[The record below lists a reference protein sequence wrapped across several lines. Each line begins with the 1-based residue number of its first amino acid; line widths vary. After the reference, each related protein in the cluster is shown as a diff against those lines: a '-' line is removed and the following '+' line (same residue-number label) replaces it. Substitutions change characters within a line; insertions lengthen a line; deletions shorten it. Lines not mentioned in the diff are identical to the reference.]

1 MAEYSIK
8 DLEKLSGIKA
18 HTIRIWEKR
27 YGIVK
32 PARTGTN
39 RRVYSDA
46 ELRKL
51 INIAF
56 LNRNGYKIS
65 RIASMSLK
73 EIEENVSFLTHDNS
87 RGDNRIDSLIIA
99 MLKLDELSFNK
110 LLTNYILNH
119 GFENSFIRVIF
130 PFLRRVGTLWMT
142 GAVTPGQEHF
152 VSSLIQRKLLFS
164 IETYTQRPKEGGKKI
179 LLFLPENELHDIS
192 LLFYTY
198 IAKKNGH
205 DVLYLGSMTPL
216 DSVRNSLNTWPADI
230 IVTGTSTEMPIERKS
245 GFINELSGLFSNQL
259 VIIMGTLKDGI
270 KDNQMDNIRTAADI
284 NDFTELINA
293 R

>member
-27 YGIVK
+27 YGIVQ
-32 PARTGTN
+32 PARTDTN
-39 RRVYSDA
+39 RRIYSDH

-56 LNRNGYKIS
+56 LNRNGFKIS

-87 RGDNRIDSLIIA
+87 RADNRIDSLIIA
-99 MLKLDELSFNK
+99 MLKLDELNFNK

-119 GFENSFIRVIF
+119 GFENSFIQVVF

-152 VSSLIQRKLLFS
+152 VSSLIQRKLLFN
-164 IETYTQRPKEGGKKI
+164 IETYAQRPKEGGKKI
-179 LLFLPENELHDIS
+179 IFFLPENELHDIS
-192 LLFYTY
+192 LLFYSY

-216 DSVRNSLNTWPADI
+216 NSVRSSLNTWPADI
-230 IVTGTSTEMPIERKS
+230 IVTGTSTEISGERKA
-245 GFINELSGLFSNQL
+245 GFINKFSELFSDQL
-259 VIIMGTLKDGI
+259 LIIMGTLKDGI
-270 KDNQMDNIRTAADI
+270 KDKQIHNIRTAADI
-284 NDFTELINA
+284 NDYIKLINA

>member
-27 YGIVK
+27 YGIVQ
-32 PARTGTN
+32 PARTDTN
-39 RRVYSDA
+39 RRIYSDH

-56 LNRNGYKIS
+56 LNRNGFKIS

-87 RGDNRIDSLIIA
+87 RADNRIDALIIA
-99 MLKLDELSFNK
+99 MLKLDELNFNK

-119 GFENSFIRVIF
+119 GFENSFIQVVF

-152 VSSLIQRKLLFS
+152 VSSLIQRKLLFN
-164 IETYTQRPKEGGKKI
+164 IETYAQRPKEGGKKI
-179 LLFLPENELHDIS
+179 LFFLPENELHDIS
-192 LLFYTY
+192 LLFYSY

-216 DSVRNSLNTWPADI
+216 DSVRSSLKTWPADI
-230 IVTGTSTEMPIERKS
+230 IVTGTSTEISGERKA
-245 GFINELSGLFSNQL
+245 GFINKFSELFSDQL
-259 VIIMGTLKDGI
+259 LIIMGTLKDGI
-270 KDNQMDNIRTAADI
+270 KDKQIHNIRTAADI
-284 NDFTELINA
+284 NDYIKLINA